1 MICTMINDVL
11 LLLITPMVVTTYQG
25 RRHIHVTTFH
35 AVLSLRKSVP
45 SDRLQ
50 HLVVPVTLLLEMYSI
65 NTMLAVAHSRVLDA
79 QAVHVNKYKLSNKID
94 KIPVDA
100 FLENI
105 VWQSLLPCNI
115 NQLMQYFVLYIS
127 IKKDPSTKT
136 CNFK

>member
-25 RRHIHVTTFH
+25 RRQIHVTTFH
-35 AVLSLRKSVP
+35 AVLSLCKSVP
-45 SDRLQ
+45 SHRLQ
-50 HLVVPVTLLLEMYSI
+50 HVVVPVTLLLEMYSI
-65 NTMLAVAHSRVLDA
+65 NTILTVARGRVLTALAVD
-79 QAVHVNKYKLSNKID
+79 VNKYKLSNEIG
-94 KIPVDA
+94 KIPFNA
-100 FLENI
+100 FLKNI
-105 VWQSLLPCNI
+105 VWQSVLPCNI